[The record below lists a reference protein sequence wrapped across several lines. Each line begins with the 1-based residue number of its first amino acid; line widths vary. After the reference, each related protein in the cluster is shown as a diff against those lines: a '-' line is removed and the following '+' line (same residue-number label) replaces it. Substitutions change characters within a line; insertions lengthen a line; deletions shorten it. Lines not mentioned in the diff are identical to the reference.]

1 VAGDLIVCDRDES
14 RVLVSAPRHGL
25 DLTVA
30 GGGGDMDGVTD
41 NMQGDHQQRQQR
53 QEIERSDDC
62 EVTSR
67 YLATS
72 PLPNCCCCY
81 FSPPRYDLPG
91 GCCVD
96 S

>member
-30 GGGGDMDGVTD
+30 GGGVDMEGGVTD

-53 QEIERSDDC
+53 QEIER
-62 EVTSR
+62 
-67 YLATS
+67 
-72 PLPNCCCCY
+72 
-81 FSPPRYDLPG
+81 
-91 GCCVD
+91 
-96 S
+96 